1 MATDEKGKYEQKK
14 KKSEGNLTK
23 LTANRFCFSSF
34 SIFPSPAAAASA
46 ASAINVVAVGLP
58 QLLQLLV
65 DSTV

>member
-1 MATDEKGKYEQKK
+1 MATDEKGKYEKK
-14 KKSEGNLTK
+14 NEGNLTK

-34 SIFPSPAAAASA
+34 SIFPSPAAAAA

>member
-14 KKSEGNLTK
+14 SEVNLTK

-46 ASAINVVAVGLP
+46 INVVAVGLP